1 MFPSGDR
8 YSVIRPDEVL
18 PAPSPGL
25 TMNLMEVTPMAS
37 YAHTTPGADVFSGL
51 IDLDAHQDGDLLR
64 LCSALAKTRTATVA
78 LEDAIERTPAVTL
91 DGRRM
96 KELTL

>member
-1 MFPSGDR
+1 
-8 YSVIRPDEVL
+8 VEA
-18 PAPSPGL
+18 PAPGL

-37 YAHTTPGADVFSGL
+37 HAHTTLGADVRREL
-51 IDLDAHQDGDLLR
+51 IDLDNHADGDLLR
-64 LCSALAKTRTATVA
+64 LCASLGRMRTATVA
-78 LEDAIERTPAVTL
+78 LEDAIEGTPAVTL

>member
-1 MFPSGDR
+1 
-8 YSVIRPDEVL
+8 
-18 PAPSPGL
+18 
-25 TMNLMEVTPMAS
+25 MAS
-37 YAHTTPGADVFSGL
+37 HAHTTPGADVRREL
-51 IDLDAHQDGDLLR
+51 VDLDAHPDGDLLR